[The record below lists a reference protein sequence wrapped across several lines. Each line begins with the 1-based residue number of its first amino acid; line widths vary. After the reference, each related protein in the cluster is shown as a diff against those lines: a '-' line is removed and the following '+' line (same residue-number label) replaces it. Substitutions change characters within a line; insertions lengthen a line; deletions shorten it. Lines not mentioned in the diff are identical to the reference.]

1 MKRFYI
7 LIMIC
12 AIGLAFYEQSS
23 ANGNKY
29 IMIAAFVL
37 FMFGMMRLSAKTKSK
52 NDNPDEQDI

>member
-1 MKRFYI
+1 
-7 LIMIC
+7 MIC